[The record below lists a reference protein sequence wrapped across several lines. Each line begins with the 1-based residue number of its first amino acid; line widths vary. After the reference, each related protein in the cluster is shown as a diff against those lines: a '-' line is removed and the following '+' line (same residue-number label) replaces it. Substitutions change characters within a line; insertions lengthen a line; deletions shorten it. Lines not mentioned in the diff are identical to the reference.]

1 MAIKENE
8 RKKKKRR
15 KRSSQTCI
23 FRQEYAMGRKI

>member
-8 RKKKKRR
+8 RKKKRR

-23 FRQEYAMGRKI
+23 FRQEYAMGKKI